1 MNLKKLNPFEV
12 YRGLPRSVYI
22 LFGATVING
31 MGIFVYPFLTL
42 FLTQK
47 LGYSVAQAGLFMFVA
62 SLVYIPGN
70 FIGGKLSDRFGRKIV
85 LIAGQSLAAAMFATC
100 GFLGDSPLVPWFI
113 MLNLFFDGAADPARG
128 AMMTDV
134 TTTANRQSGMALNYL
149 GHNLGYAVGPVIG
162 GFLFYHATEWLFI
175 GNAAMEFLSMLFV
188 ALFIAETKP
197 TKAEMEKS
205 LASDSADKAVEGSLL
220 DALRG
225 KGGLLMFGL
234 LVTLYGFAYGQT
246 LFSLPLSA
254 VSAFGEDGA
263 KVFGSLMSLNAI
275 VVIIFNAPIV
285 SFTRRFRT
293 LSNVAFA
300 GVLYTI
306 GFAGFMFARSLPL
319 FFFFTFVWTL
329 GEIVDA
335 VNTWYYIANNT
346 PMSHRGRF
354 SGVFPFL
361 TGAGRGVAP
370 YFGGQLI
377 QRFGL
382 SVLWLVAALTSAA
395 GGVGIKILSLTGLKE
410 KKKSDKA

>member
-12 YRGLPRSVYI
+12 YRGLPRSVYV

-47 LGYSVAQAGLFMFVA
+47 LGYSVAHAGLFMFVA
-62 SLVYIPGN
+62 SLVYVPGN
-70 FIGGKLSDRFGRKIV
+70 FIGGKLSDRFGRKVV
-85 LIAGQSLAAAMFATC
+85 LITGQSFAATTFVVC
-100 GFLGDSPLVPWFI
+100 GLLGDSPLVPWFI
-113 MLNLFFDGAADPARG
+113 MLNLLFDGAADPARG

-134 TTTANRQSGMALNYL
+134 TTAANRQSGMALNYL

-188 ALFIAETKP
+188 AFFIPETKP
-197 TKAEMEKS
+197 TKEQLEES
-205 LASDSADKAVEGSLL
+205 FSSDSEDKAVEGSLL
-220 DALRG
+220 DALRE
-225 KGGLLMFGL
+225 KGCLLVFGL

-263 KVFGSLMSLNAI
+263 KVFGALMSLNAI
-275 VVIIFNAPIV
+275 TVIIFNAPIV

-300 GVLYTI
+300 GILYTV
-306 GFAGFMFARSLPL
+306 GFAGFIFAHSLPL
-319 FFFFTFVWTL
+319 FFFFTFIWTM

-354 SGVFPFL
+354 NGIFPFL
-361 TGAGRGVAP
+361 TGAGRGIAP
-370 YFGGQLI
+370 YFGGMLI

-382 SVLWLVAALTSAA
+382 AALWLVTASTSAA
-395 GGVGIKILSLTGLKE
+395 GGLGIKVLSLTGLKE
-410 KKKSDKA
+410 AKKER